1 MRFWRDESSGAGV
14 DGSCGARIGT
24 HAAPRRTCLADA
36 VAGSRSKSRGRG
48 RSRKRRPAA
57 GASAAAEAK
66 GALEGSVADVKPAA
80 APAKR
85 DATKRASARAR
96 ARDTDR
102 REFRDPL
109 SVGPRPQS
117 PWHPLPLSELLI
129 LVGAIATVIG
139 LKRASSGGISGGGPA
154 LFAGLGAVALGT
166 FEVAWREHRA
176 GYRSHAMLLAFL
188 PVLIFHSAVVLGL
201 SAFTTVP
208 RLVNVGLLAIDL
220 ALFAVLFKLL
230 RARFL
235 TARARVISRS

>member
-1 MRFWRDESSGAGV
+1 
-14 DGSCGARIGT
+14 
-24 HAAPRRTCLADA
+24 

-48 RSRKRRPAA
+48 RSRKRRPAV
-57 GASAAAEAK
+57 GASGAAEAE
-66 GALEGSVADVKPAA
+66 GALEGSVADVKPVA

-85 DATKRASARAR
+85 EATKRASARARAR

-154 LFAGLGAVALGT
+154 LFAGLGAVAVGT

-188 PVLIFHSAVVLGL
+188 PVLIFHSAVVLAL

>member
-1 MRFWRDESSGAGV
+1 
-14 DGSCGARIGT
+14 
-24 HAAPRRTCLADA
+24 

-48 RSRKRRPAA
+48 RSRKRRPAP
-57 GASAAAEAK
+57 GASATAQAEGPLEESAAD
-66 GALEGSVADVKPAA
+66 SKPAPA
-80 APAKR
+80 ETAP
-85 DATKRASARAR
+85 TKRTAPKRSSSRPRAR
-96 ARDTDR
+96 EADK

-129 LVGAIATVIG
+129 LVGAIATIVG
-139 LKRASSGGISGGGPA
+139 LKRASSDGISGGGPA
-154 LFAGLGAVALGT
+154 LFAGLAAVAVGT

-188 PVLIFHSAVVLGL
+188 PVLIFHSAVVLIL

-220 ALFAVLFKLL
+220 ALFALLFKLL

-235 TARARVISRS
+235 AARARVISRR

>member
-1 MRFWRDESSGAGV
+1 M
-14 DGSCGARIGT
+14 
-24 HAAPRRTCLADA
+24 
-36 VAGSRSKSRGRG
+36 AGSRSKSRGRG
-48 RSRKRRPAA
+48 RSRKRRPAP
-57 GASAAAEAK
+57 GASATAQAET
-66 GALEGSVADVKPAA
+66 ALEESVADPKQL
-80 APAKR
+80 APETSQTKR
-85 DATKRASARAR
+85 TAPKRASSRAR
-96 ARDTDR
+96 AREADK

-154 LFAGLGAVALGT
+154 LFAGLAAVAVGT

-176 GYRSHAMLLAFL
+176 GYRSHALLLAFL

-208 RLVNVGLLAIDL
+208 RLINVGLLAIDL
-220 ALFAVLFKLL
+220 ALYAVLFKLL

-235 TARARVISRS
+235 AARAQVISRR

>member
-1 MRFWRDESSGAGV
+1 
-14 DGSCGARIGT
+14 
-24 HAAPRRTCLADA
+24 

-48 RSRKRRPAA
+48 RSRKRRPTPRA
-57 GASAAAEAK
+57 GASATGEAETP
-66 GALEGSVADVKPAA
+66 LEDTVADSTQA
-80 APAKR
+80 APEPSQAKR
-85 DATKRASARAR
+85 SAPKRASSRAR
-96 ARDTDR
+96 AREADK

-139 LKRASSGGISGGGPA
+139 LKRVSTGGISSGGPA
-154 LFAGLGAVALGT
+154 LFAGLGAVAVGT

-176 GYRSHAMLLAFL
+176 GYRSHALLLAFL

-201 SAFTTVP
+201 SAVTTVP

-220 ALFAVLFKLL
+220 ALYAVLFKLL
-230 RARFL
+230 RGRFL
-235 TARARVISRS
+235 AARARVISRR

>member
-1 MRFWRDESSGAGV
+1 M
-14 DGSCGARIGT
+14 
-24 HAAPRRTCLADA
+24 
-36 VAGSRSKSRGRG
+36 AGSRSKSRS
-48 RSRKRRPAA
+48 RSRKRRPAP
-57 GASAAAEAK
+57 GAAATAEVETT
-66 GALEGSVADVKPAA
+66 LEETVADSTQA
-80 APAKR
+80 APEASQAKR
-85 DATKRASARAR
+85 SAPKRSSSRAR
-96 ARDTDR
+96 AREREADK

-154 LFAGLGAVALGT
+154 LFAGLAAVAVGT

-176 GYRSHAMLLAFL
+176 GYRSHALLLAFL

-220 ALFAVLFKLL
+220 ALYAVLFKLL
-230 RARFL
+230 RGRFL
-235 TARARVISRS
+235 AARARVISRR

>member
-1 MRFWRDESSGAGV
+1 M
-14 DGSCGARIGT
+14 
-24 HAAPRRTCLADA
+24 
-36 VAGSRSKSRGRG
+36 AGSRSKSRGRG
-48 RSRKRRPAA
+48 RSRKRRPAP
-57 GASAAAEAK
+57 GTAATAQAET
-66 GALEGSVADVKPAA
+66 ALEESVADSKQAA
-80 APAKR
+80 AKTSQ
-85 DATKRASARAR
+85 TKRSAPRRASSRAR
-96 ARDTDR
+96 AGDADK

-154 LFAGLGAVALGT
+154 LFAGLAAVAVGT

-176 GYRSHAMLLAFL
+176 GYRSHALLLAFL

-220 ALFAVLFKLL
+220 ALYALLFKLL

-235 TARARVISRS
+235 AARARVISRR